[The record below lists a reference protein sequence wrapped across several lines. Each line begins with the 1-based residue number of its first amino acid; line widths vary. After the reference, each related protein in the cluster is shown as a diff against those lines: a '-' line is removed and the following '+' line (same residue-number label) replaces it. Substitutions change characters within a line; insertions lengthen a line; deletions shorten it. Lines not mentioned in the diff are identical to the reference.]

1 MTTRQ
6 ESRERLTR
14 TRLDRE
20 EGYRLLGLLQDEALG
35 DAERESGR

>member
-6 ESRERLTR
+6 APPERLTW
-14 TRLDRE
+14 TRPDRE
-20 EGYRLLGLLQDEALG
+20 EGCRLLGLLRDEALG